1 MYDRDYLMRLINQTS
16 AVLARLLGL
25 KEQKKPDEA
34 LEAIDEFLSKE
45 LRMRSRLA
53 LGLSDSDLLAMLS
66 VGGVPNPEMI
76 GTVAVFLQEEGDL
89 LFETGRL
96 DESLMRYEKA
106 LRLMVH
112 VLRENGP
119 IDGLRLEERADEL
132 AAKLA
137 PYEVAPATRKAAW
150 EWSERAGKY
159 ADAENMLY
167 ELFKINAVTPEEG
180 GAFYDRLEALDDA
193 LLEKGGLPR
202 AELRD
207 GKRQWSKLAGEA
219 LPGEELSG
227 EEKEREREKAE

>member
-1 MYDRDYLMRLINQTS
+1 
-16 AVLARLLGL
+16 
-25 KEQKKPDEA
+25 
-34 LEAIDEFLSKE
+34 
-45 LRMRSRLA
+45 
-53 LGLSDSDLLAMLS
+53 LLAMLS

-167 ELFKINAVTPEEG
+167 ELYEIKAVTPEEG

>member
-106 LRLMVH
+106 LRLMMH

-132 AAKLA
+132 VAKLA

-167 ELFKINAVTPEEG
+167 ELYEINAVTPEEG

-193 LLEKGGLPR
+193 SLERGGLPR